1 MVDFDPVSAISLVSS
16 SMFRIKGV
24 SFLRNCGA
32 ASVGEYNRVLST
44 ELKRKLATVK
54 SLKAD
59 VSSVSAS
66 SQRLKLETLGGQIYV
81 FNSADDAKL
90 PCFVSLR
97 WFPGSMGFQNGAGMK
112 TEKPLGTK
120 LPFKST
126 RSKSRILS
134 W

>member
-1 MVDFDPVSAISLVSS
+1 M
-16 SMFRIKGV
+16 
-24 SFLRNCGA
+24 
-32 ASVGEYNRVLST
+32 LST

-90 PCFVSLR
+90 PCFVH
-97 WFPGSMGFQNGAGMK
+97 FVGSQEVWA
-112 TEKPLGTK
+112 
-120 LPFKST
+120 FKMAPE
-126 RSKSRILS
+126 
-134 W
+134 

>member
-1 MVDFDPVSAISLVSS
+1 M
-16 SMFRIKGV
+16 
-24 SFLRNCGA
+24 
-32 ASVGEYNRVLST
+32 LST

-54 SLKAD
+54 SSKAD
-59 VSSVSAS
+59 VSSVSTS

-97 WFPGSMGFQNGAGMK
+97 WFPGSMGFQDGAGMK

-126 RSKSRILS
+126 RNKSRTLS